1 MIQGIRTRKMD
12 KSETE
17 EVIFLS
23 ENETILRRRPLCL
36 KQREEI
42 RRCILYAYIMMHII
56 WLKSFGIELFYNAF
70 C

>member
-1 MIQGIRTRKMD
+1 VIQGIKTRKMD

-36 KQREEI
+36 KTNNV
-42 RRCILYAYIMMHII
+42 
-56 WLKSFGIELFYNAF
+56 KK
-70 C
+70 